1 MPGLI
6 SIFSALALLLTGVW
20 LLHDGVSG
28 KELIQIKV
36 IVRATLVSVMI
47 VSYVFL
53 LRNLIKWKRESR
65 KYREEYRDRHFRNL
79 RIRLASLR
87 PLLADSSGAQKYLR
101 LFDEFIRECEFGLA
115 LATLCDF
122 LFETPTLVN
131 RDVVEQIEQLHSL
144 MNVKDMPLEKLR
156 ALARPK

>member
-101 LFDEFIRECEFGLA
+101 LFDEFIREYEFGLA

-131 RDVVEQIEQLHSL
+131 
-144 MNVKDMPLEKLR
+144 PG
-156 ALARPK
+156 